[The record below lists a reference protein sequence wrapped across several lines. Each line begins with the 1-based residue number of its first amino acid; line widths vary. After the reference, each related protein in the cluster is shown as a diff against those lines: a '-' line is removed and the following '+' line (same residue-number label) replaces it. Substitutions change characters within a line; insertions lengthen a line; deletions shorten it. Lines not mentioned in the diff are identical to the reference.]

1 MPDWWKT
8 LWGWLRRENAGE
20 RGEELAVAF
29 LRQERGFV
37 IVARNWRNPS
47 DRREEID
54 LVANDGATLV
64 FIEVKARAAG
74 AMVPGYFAVNK
85 RKKRVLLRA
94 CTAYLRR
101 LRPMPRTFRLDVV
114 EVEMPADPKAQ
125 PRILHFTN
133 IPLFPK
139 HFHPGP

>member
-1 MPDWWKT
+1 MPDWWEI
-8 LWGWLRRENAGE
+8 LRVWLRRYNAGE
-20 RGEELAVAF
+20 RGEGLAETF
-29 LRQERGFV
+29 LQKEKGFV

-64 FIEVKARAAG
+64 FVEVKARSAG

-94 CTAYLRR
+94 CTTYLRR

-114 EVEMPADPKAQ
+114 EVELPADPNAP
-125 PRILHFTN
+125 PRILHFAN

>member
-1 MPDWWKT
+1 MSDWWEIIRC
-8 LWGWLRRENAGE
+8 WLRRDTAGE
-20 RGEELAVAF
+20 QGEELAEDF
-29 LRQERGFV
+29 LRREKGFV

-54 LVANDGATLV
+54 LVANDGPTLV
-64 FIEVKARAAG
+64 FVEVKARAAG

-101 LRPMPRTFRLDVV
+101 LQPMPRTFRFDVV
-114 EVEMPADPKAQ
+114 EVELPADPNAR
-125 PRILHFTN
+125 PRIMHFAN